1 MIFLVS
7 HENFFNL
14 QIFDM
19 FSYSKKNKI
28 ILFLI
33 SICKRFEQVSNFIKL
48 GKISLPYVD
57 TLKELFF
64 SLFVILVDNFYFFIL
79 NSQFNVLSA
88 ALLVTVRTQLIGNIV
103 KLTFKLDSKLN
114 A

>member
-1 MIFLVS
+1 M
-7 HENFFNL
+7 
-14 QIFDM
+14 
-19 FSYSKKNKI
+19 
-28 ILFLI
+28 
-33 SICKRFEQVSNFIKL
+33 